1 MCLFVHVKTVLKE
14 NVVFSL
20 KWWRPDV
27 NETWRGIFC
36 FINIVYFF
44 YRFTIERVTPNGKHQ
59 LLKSF
64 SKSTKKD
71 DNTTYCLFRRTRKQ
85 TAMSCNARLNSM
97 KRSFVSLSLKM
108 TTFDPSHSG
117 CIVTENNI
125 LVFLFFIYS
134 FLLHQS
140 SSILLL
146 LSNRSSECILRLK
159 E

>member
-71 DNTTYCLFRRTRKQ
+71 DNTTCIACFEEPGSRQRCHVMPDSTPWKEVL
-85 TAMSCNARLNSM
+85 
-97 KRSFVSLSLKM
+97 SLSLSKWPLL
-108 TTFDPSHSG
+108 TLLIPGALSQKIT
-117 CIVTENNI
+117 
-125 LVFLFFIYS
+125 FLF
-134 FLLHQS
+134 S
-140 SSILLL
+140 SSLSTHFWCINLLRYF
-146 LSNRSSECILRLK
+146 SCSPIVQVNAS
-159 E
+159 